1 MIPVGFPRI
10 TFDPKFYRDIAA
22 IEAAIDLLGRNLD
35 DFQEPLRA
43 ALELVIM
50 PSIATNFQV
59 GGRPKWDKLSYP
71 YSIIR
76 RPGPILIQTGH
87 MFQATQ
93 GTENWDVGPNS
104 ITMNGISGV
113 KYANFHQTGTRRM
126 PARPY
131 VMYQP
136 EDVEGITQIFEIW
149 VDGLIDR
156 YWTKMG

>member
-43 ALELVIM
+43 SLELVII
-50 PSIATNFQV
+50 PSIATNFEV
-59 GGRPKWDKLSYP
+59 GGRPKWKALSYP
-71 YSIIR
+71 YVVHR
-76 RPGPILIQTGH
+76 RPAPILIQTGAL
-87 MFQATQ
+87 FEATQ
-93 GTENWDVGPNS
+93 AIQNWDVGPNS
-104 ITMNGISGV
+104 ITMNGISSV
-113 KYANFHQTGTRRM
+113 KYANYHQTGTRKM

-136 EDVEGITQIFEIW
+136 EDVSSITQIFEIW

-156 YWTKMG
+156 YWTRLG